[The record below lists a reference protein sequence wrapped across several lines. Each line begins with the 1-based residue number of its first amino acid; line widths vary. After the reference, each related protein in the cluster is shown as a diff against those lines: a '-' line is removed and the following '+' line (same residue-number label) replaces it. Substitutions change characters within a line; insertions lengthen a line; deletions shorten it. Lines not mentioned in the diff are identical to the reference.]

1 MELPSRLLYI
11 DFSSLFNNTSTKKEK
26 KKKNAF
32 SRIGAMIWNEM
43 PNGLRQRFFIKYF
56 ETKDNY
62 IYNDKTIA
70 ILKNINLHLF
80 SLYIYLD
87 EIT

>member
-1 MELPSRLLYI
+1 MELPSRVLYI
-11 DFSSLFNNTSTKKEK
+11 DFSSLFNNTSTKKKK